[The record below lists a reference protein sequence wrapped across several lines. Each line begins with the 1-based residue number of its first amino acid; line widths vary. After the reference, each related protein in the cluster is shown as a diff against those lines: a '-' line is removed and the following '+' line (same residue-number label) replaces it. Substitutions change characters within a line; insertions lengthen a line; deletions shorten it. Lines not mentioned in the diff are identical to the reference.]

1 MDTAV
6 AKASVLTE
14 ALPYIQDFRGSVVLV
29 KLGGSVMEV
38 ESNLESLMDD
48 VAFMRAVGMKVVIV
62 HGGGKAISKAIK
74 ESGHE
79 PKFVEGLRVT
89 DEQTMEIVRRT
100 LNNIVNPDLVRRLQA
115 RGANA
120 RPLHGN
126 WLFAAR
132 RITEPD
138 RGYVGEVVKADAR
151 AVGMKVVMVHGGG
164 KAISKA
170 IKESGHEPKF
180 VDGLRVTDEE
190 TMEIVRRT
198 LNNVVNPDLI
208 RRLQSR
214 GANARPLH
222 GNWIFAARRIAKP
235 DRGYV
240 GEVVNADTRAVC
252 EMLAAGIIPV
262 VTPLGTGVDD
272 GHLYNI
278 NADFAGAALSKA
290 LKVRKFALVS
300 DVPGLLKDPADPSTL
315 FSTLHLGDVET
326 LKADGVISGGM
337 LPKIESCADAIRAGV
352 KKVHLVD
359 GRMAHSLLLEIFTR
373 EGVGTEITE

>member
-1 MDTAV
+1 MDAMDTAV

-79 PKFVEGLRVT
+79 PRFVDGLRVT
-89 DEQTMEIVRRT
+89 DEETMEIVRRT
-100 LNNIVNPDLVRRLQA
+100 LNNVVNPDLVRRLQA

-132 RITEPD
+132 KIVNPD
-138 RGYVGEVVKADAR
+138 RGYVGEVVRVDAR
-151 AVGMKVVMVHGGG
+151 AVV
-164 KAISKA
+164 
-170 IKESGHEPKF
+170 
-180 VDGLRVTDEE
+180 
-190 TMEIVRRT
+190 
-198 LNNVVNPDLI
+198 
-208 RRLQSR
+208 
-214 GANARPLH
+214 
-222 GNWIFAARRIAKP
+222 
-235 DRGYV
+235 
-240 GEVVNADTRAVC
+240 
-252 EMLAAGIIPV
+252 EMLDAGIIPV

-272 GHLYNI
+272 GHLYNV
-278 NADFAGAALSKA
+278 NADFAAAALAKQ

-300 DVPGLLKDPADPSTL
+300 DVPGLLKDPQDPSTL

>member
-1 MDTAV
+1 MDSMDTAM
-6 AKASVLTE
+6 AKASVLTD

-29 KLGGSVMEV
+29 KLGGSVMET
-38 ESNLESLMDD
+38 ESNLDSVMDD
-48 VAFMRAVGMKVVIV
+48 IAFMRAVGIKVVIV
-62 HGGGKAISKAIK
+62 HGGGKAIS
-74 ESGHE
+74 
-79 PKFVEGLRVT
+79 R
-89 DEQTMEIVRRT
+89 
-100 LNNIVNPDLVRRLQA
+100 
-115 RGANA
+115 
-120 RPLHGN
+120 
-126 WLFAAR
+126 
-132 RITEPD
+132 
-138 RGYVGEVVKADAR
+138 
-151 AVGMKVVMVHGGG
+151 
-164 KAISKA
+164 A

-198 LNNVVNPDLI
+198 LNNVVNPDLV
-208 RRLQSR
+208 RRLQAR

-222 GNWIFAARRIAKP
+222 CNWLFAARKIANP

-240 GEVVNADTRAVC
+240 GEIVRADTRAVV
-252 EMLAAGIIPV
+252 EMLDAGIIPV

-272 GHLYNI
+272 QHLYNV
-278 NADFAGAALSKA
+278 NADFAAAALAKA

-300 DVPGLLKDPADPSTL
+300 DVPGLLKDPNDPSTL

-326 LKADGVISGGM
+326 LKAEGVISGGM
-337 LPKIESCADAIRAGV
+337 LPKIESCADAIRSGV

>member
-1 MDTAV
+1 MDRLDTAQ
-6 AKASVLTE
+6 AKAAVLTE
-14 ALPYIQDFRGSVVLV
+14 ALPYIQDFKGSVVLV

-100 LNNIVNPDLVRRLQA
+100 LNN
-115 RGANA
+115 
-120 RPLHGN
+120 
-126 WLFAAR
+126 
-132 RITEPD
+132 
-138 RGYVGEVVKADAR
+138 
-151 AVGMKVVMVHGGG
+151 
-164 KAISKA
+164 
-170 IKESGHEPKF
+170 
-180 VDGLRVTDEE
+180 
-190 TMEIVRRT
+190 
-198 LNNVVNPDLI
+198 VVNPD
-208 RRLQSR
+208 QVCDTY
-214 GANARPLH
+214 G
-222 GNWIFAARRIAKP
+222 
-235 DRGYV
+235 
-240 GEVVNADTRAVC
+240 ADTLRLY
-252 EMLAAGIIPV
+252 EMFLGLPV
-262 VTPLGTGVDD
+262 VTPLGTGVEDN
-272 GHLYNI
+272 HLYNV
-278 NADFAGAALSKA
+278 NADFAAAALAKA

-373 EGVGTEITE
+373 EGVGTEIME